1 MSDNGEE
8 SDSSSPAS
16 SETRFPTYPD
26 VATQEACDDIIG
38 QIDRLRYEE
47 AWIAYGRAHG
57 QQAETARQAEEPQ
70 EDTAH
75 PETFTLAHPD
85 TFTLEPSTDAEGWLS
100 HGLPL
105 SHPTR
110 NLAMKHV

>member
-38 QIDRLRYEE
+38 QDDRLRYEE
-47 AWIAYGRAHG
+47 AWIDYGLAHG
-57 QQAETARQAEEPQ
+57 QQAETAGQAEDAQ

-85 TFTLEPSTDAEGWLS
+85 MFTLEPSTDAEGWLPRS
-100 HGLPL
+100 LPL
-105 SHPTR
+105 FYPTVS
-110 NLAMKHV
+110 LAMRHV